1 MRKSG
6 SWVSVMTVSLA
17 TTERVGI
24 SHGECEQQCRHYK
37 PRPKAPMDRLFL
49 SHDVPRGFA
58 DETNVVSSDKETVNL
73 TPSRKSCR
81 RVCVVTVVQ

>member
-1 MRKSG
+1 
-6 SWVSVMTVSLA
+6 
-17 TTERVGI
+17 
-24 SHGECEQQCRHYK
+24 
-37 PRPKAPMDRLFL
+37 MDRLFL